1 MLITSL
7 LTGLIAGVLLA
18 NQVPINSHLQK
29 SVVSPFK
36 TVIVAYG
43 VGIVFLIFLL
53 SIAGQNLFVGSSV
66 FSHQPLWLW
75 TGGLLGAF
83 YQTTNVVVFRK
94 IGAVQTVV
102 LPVFGQVLVSTAIDT
117 FGWFDSPVVKLTGLH
132 LVGLFILIAGLIIA
146 VGISKQSEFEKTTI
160 EKILDGDGSF
170 ATERR
175 GVWQVTLYRVASII
189 GGVSFGL
196 QQAVNGKMG
205 AAVGSPLQASLIS
218 YVVSGIGLVVVVL
231 IVERSILPS
240 KEIFKLSKIAPWS
253 FLGGVFGSLAVVAN
267 ITNVA
272 HIGAGRNILLVII
285 GQFVSAL
292 VIQYFGLWNSLKRH
306 IMVPQYAG
314 VAMMALGV
322 FFLKF

>member
-7 LTGLIAGVLLA
+7 MTGLIAGVLLA
-18 NQVPINSHLQK
+18 NQIPINSHLQK

-36 TVIVAYG
+36 TVIFAYG
-43 VGIVFLIFLL
+43 VGVVFLIFLL

-66 FSHQPLWLW
+66 FSHQPVWLW
-75 TGGLLGAF
+75 TGGLLGAI

-102 LPVFGQVLVSTAIDT
+102 LPVFGQVMISTAIDT
-117 FGWFDSPVVKLTGLH
+117 FGWFDSPTVKLSGVH
-132 LVGLFILIAGLIIA
+132 LLGLFILIAGLIIA
-146 VGISKQSEFEKTTI
+146 VGISKQSEIEKTTI
-160 EKILDGDGSF
+160 EKILDGDGTV
-170 ATERR
+170 ADERR
-175 GVWQVTLYRVASII
+175 GVWKVTLYRVASII

-205 AAVGSPLQASLIS
+205 AVVGSPLQASLIS
-218 YVVSGIGLVVVVL
+218 YSVSAVGLVVVVL

-240 KEIFKLSKIAPWS
+240 KETFKLSKIAPWS

-285 GQFVSAL
+285 GQFISAL
-292 VIQYFGLWNSLKRH
+292 VIQYFGLWNSIKKH

>member
-7 LTGLIAGVLLA
+7 MTGLIAGVLLA
-18 NQVPINSHLQK
+18 NQIPINSHLQK

-36 TVIVAYG
+36 TVIIAYSVG
-43 VGIVFLIFLL
+43 VVFLIFLL
-53 SIAGQNLFVGSSV
+53 SIAGQNLFVSSTV

-75 TGGLLGAF
+75 TGGLLGAV

-117 FGWFDSPVVKLTGLH
+117 FGWFNSPVVKLTGIH
-132 LVGLFILIAGLIIA
+132 LIGLFILIAGLIIA
-146 VGISKQSEFEKTTI
+146 VGVSKQSEFEKTTVA
-160 EKILDGDGSF
+160 KILDGDGTLT
-170 ATERR
+170 AERR
-175 GVWQVTLYRVASII
+175 GVWQVTLYRIASIF

-218 YVVSGIGLVVVVL
+218 YGISAIGLIVVVL
-231 IVERSILPS
+231 IVERSVLPS
-240 KEIFKLSKIAPWS
+240 KETFKLSKISPWT

-267 ITNVA
+267 ISNVP

-292 VIQYFGLWNSLKRH
+292 VIQYFGLWSSIKKRV
-306 IMVPQYAG
+306 MVPQYMG